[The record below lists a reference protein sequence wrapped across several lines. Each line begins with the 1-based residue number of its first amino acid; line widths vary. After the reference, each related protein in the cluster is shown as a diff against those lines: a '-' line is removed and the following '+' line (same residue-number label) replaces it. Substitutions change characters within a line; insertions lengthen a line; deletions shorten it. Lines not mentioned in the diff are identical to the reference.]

1 MNLKEQNILFVSRST
16 QFGGTEKIIIEMC
29 EVLISQANSITVCS
43 FGNIDVPYLNKLGI
57 KHYYIPDIENKSPKT
72 IALILRVISKIIE
85 TENITIIHSN
95 HRMAAFYSQILSWKY
110 KFISIATAHGIFFNK
125 KVLTKFCYRHTRLIA
140 CGDIVK
146 KNLINVY
153 RINKDEITVIHNAIK
168 IKETEHK
175 PIADISEKKILIG
188 NIGRLSEEK
197 GQIYF
202 ILSIPEIIKRHPD
215 ALFLII
221 GDGDDKEK
229 LKEVALTIGV
239 YKYIRFLGYRED
251 IINIISQLDI
261 VVLTSLTEGLPLTP
275 IEAFSQGTPMVATR
289 VGGTVEIVHDGE
301 NGYLVKPKSVLEI
314 AERINKL
321 IEDNATYIRFSE
333 NAKKTYE
340 KEYSFEV
347 FKNRIISYYEKIGEN
362 K

>member
-1 MNLKEQNILFVSRST
+1 MNLKEQNILFISRST

-57 KHYYIPDIENKSPKT
+57 KHYYIPDIENKSLKT
-72 IALILRVISKIIE
+72 IALILRVISQIIE

-95 HRMAAFYSQILSWKY
+95 HRMAAFYSQILSLKY
-110 KFISIATAHGIFFNK
+110 KFINIATAHGIFFNK
-125 KVLTKFCYRHTRLIA
+125 KILTKFCYKHTEIIA

-146 KNLINVY
+146 KNLIKVY
-153 RINKDEITVIHNAIK
+153 RIDQDKITVIHNAVK
-168 IKETEHK
+168 IKKTEYK
-175 PIADISEKKILIG
+175 PILDNCEKKILIG

-202 ILSIPEIIKRHPD
+202 ILSIPEIIKYHPD

-221 GDGDDKEK
+221 GDGDDKEM
-229 LKEVALTIGV
+229 LKKAAQNIGV
-239 YKYIRFLGYRED
+239 YEYVRFLGYRED
-251 IINIISQLDI
+251 IINIITQLDI

-275 IEAFSQGTPMVATR
+275 IEAFSQGIPMVATK
-289 VGGTVEIVHDGE
+289 VGGTVEIVRDGE
-301 NGYLVKPKSVLEI
+301 NGYLVKSKSVLEI
-314 AERINKL
+314 AEKINKL
-321 IEDNATYIRFSE
+321 VEDNATYIRFSK

-347 FKNRIISYYEKIGEN
+347 FKKRIVSYYENIGEN

>member
-1 MNLKEQNILFVSRST
+1 M
-16 QFGGTEKIIIEMC
+16 
-29 EVLISQANSITVCS
+29 
-43 FGNIDVPYLNKLGI
+43 
-57 KHYYIPDIENKSPKT
+57 
-72 IALILRVISKIIE
+72 
-85 TENITIIHSN
+85 
-95 HRMAAFYSQILSWKY
+95 
-110 KFISIATAHGIFFNK
+110 
-125 KVLTKFCYRHTRLIA
+125 
-140 CGDIVK
+140 
-146 KNLINVY
+146 
-153 RINKDEITVIHNAIK
+153 
-168 IKETEHK
+168 
-175 PIADISEKKILIG
+175 
-188 NIGRLSEEK
+188 
-197 GQIYF
+197 
-202 ILSIPEIIKRHPD
+202 
-215 ALFLII
+215 II